1 VTVRTPAYRLLKPSG
16 QAVDR
21 LSGRDLYL
29 GKHGTPAS
37 RAEYDRL
44 VSEWLACGRQFPRRS
59 SVGSPADLPVCE
71 LIVAYLN
78 HADAYCMKKGKR
90 TSETANIRLAMRPLR
105 EAFSHT
111 AAREF
116 GPLALKSVR
125 QKFVSAGLC
134 RREVNKRT
142 RHIVRLFKWAA
153 SEEMISLELP

>member
-1 VTVRTPAYRLLKPSG
+1 MDCL
-16 QAVDR
+16 
-21 LSGRDLYL
+21 
-29 GKHGTPAS
+29 
-37 RAEYDRL
+37 
-44 VSEWLACGRQFPRRS
+44 RQTISRRS
-59 SVGSPADLPVCE
+59 SVGSPADLAVCE

-78 HADAYCMKKGKR
+78 HADAYCMKNGKR

-105 EAFSHT
+105 EALGHT

-116 GPLALKSVR
+116 GPLALKTVR
-125 QKFVSAGLC
+125 QKFVSAGFC